1 MQHTPR
7 TPPMKSQTPFE
18 LFVLLRFFASVMVSK
33 NGEEEVMQR
42 EMNVYLSACK
52 YLVIQQSKKTQ
63 MQWKKQTKGTMRR
76 IE

>member
-1 MQHTPR
+1 MDGGKGA
-7 TPPMKSQTPFE
+7 M
-18 LFVLLRFFASVMVSK
+18 LRRIDASL
-33 NGEEEVMQR
+33 N
-42 EMNVYLSACK
+42 ACK